1 MLLNFTPARAPAD
14 GLDVTEAQL
23 IDSLAEAG
31 VATSAAKWTSVLSYV
46 GGKGGID
53 PAVASIAIAFA
64 ITVAYKFTG
73 SFADAMGKDGYASLK
88 MALSALAR
96 RGESQVREST
106 IEVTIEMGD
115 ERWALVTVNPSEIG
129 QALEP
134 LGNLQ
139 VSLESGAPAVWVIR
153 FDGSEWSVTALPF
166 QAESPPTL
174 RG

>member
-1 MLLNFTPARAPAD
+1 MLLSFTAARAPAD
-14 GLDVTEAQL
+14 GLEVTEAQL
-23 IDSLAEAG
+23 LDSLAEAG

-53 PAVASIAIAFA
+53 PAVADVAIAFA

-73 SFADAMGKDGYASLK
+73 SFADAMGKDTYASLK
-88 MALSALAR
+88 KALNAIAR

-115 ERWALVTVNPSEIG
+115 ERWALISVKQSEVG
-129 QALEP
+129 PALEP

-139 VSLESGAPAVWVIR
+139 LSLESDAPALWVIR
-153 FDGSEWSVTALPF
+153 FDGSEWSVTPLPF
-166 QAESPPTL
+166 QSEPPPPL